1 MELHHHQERVK
12 LEIEHRK
19 TGDPKNYES
28 FAGKFDITLIKIDQV
43 SMI

>member
-1 MELHHHQERVK
+1 VELHHHPERVK

-43 SMI
+43 SML